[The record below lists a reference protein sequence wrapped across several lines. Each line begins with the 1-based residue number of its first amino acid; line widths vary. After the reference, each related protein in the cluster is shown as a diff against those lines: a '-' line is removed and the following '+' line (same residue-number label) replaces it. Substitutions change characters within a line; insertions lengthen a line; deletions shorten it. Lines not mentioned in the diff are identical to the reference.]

1 MKNTIKFYSI
11 IENLVPQYVKE
22 EFPLVVEFLSQY
34 YKSQENKSAALDII
48 HNIDKYVQIDN
59 VTDLNATTILT
70 YPLEFENEIFIESN
84 QSLPKNYGLI
94 KIDNEII
101 WYDRLIE
108 DVSET
113 IECTIEVGSTSFVSE
128 NIKNELNRSA
138 VDSENPWIGKIIL
151 IKDANGNIVSSAKII
166 SIDSGLSVSIDLP
179 LIPNADVSYY
189 NSNNSYTCEIN
200 GNKLINC
207 TRGFSAVT
215 AYDSDNTTD
224 ELVYEET
231 SFDTHILGSSVK
243 NLSIIFLT
251 EFFKKIKIQL
261 TPGFEDEEF
270 YEKINESN
278 FIRNIKQFYS
288 SKGTDCSFELLFRA
302 LFGEDISI
310 VRPRD
315 FVIQA
320 SDAQY
325 NVFRDLV
332 VEELEG
338 DPQELENLTL
348 YQDEF
353 FNVPKAKGT
362 VAKVEKIQRGG
373 NFYYVISLDQ
383 TKEFNYDSNMGRFSI
398 HPKTKSTNKI
408 LIGSDFIDVD
418 STIGFPE
425 SGELRI
431 KTIQGQN
438 FQVSYGSKTSTQ
450 FLNCVGI
457 VQDIEIASIVRLDT
471 FAYGYNGSNQIK
483 VNIGGILSSLNIE
496 SYPYYSSL
504 NESIRIKTLG
514 ENINDI
520 RAENWF
526 YNISTKYDIKNI
538 LIEDSSDFTY
548 KIEVYDEN
556 ILKIGDPVS
565 LLYSL
570 GQSKNGIVVGVDN
583 PKTFIVRG
591 FGPIDTDIKYIL
603 RKNISK
609 VESLNFPELQK
620 YSTNVQNVY
629 IDENKKIFVNSQSLP
644 NYLFEPLLITDR
656 SVSFSG
662 SYSNSEII
670 NANSHGFYTGDSI
683 VYEPI
688 DEENSL
694 NIPKG
699 IYFAYVIDTNTIKI
713 ARSRE
718 NIFTQNFIKVSGEI
732 SNNKFTLKSFNTK
745 ELSNKKL
752 LPQNIFREI
761 SQPTSPSQKES
772 TETAPGTIGIF
783 VNGVE
788 LLNYKSKDV
797 IFYGGI
803 EEVFPTAY
811 GKGYDI
817 INPPNFS
824 IEDSTGS
831 GASGYV
837 SIKGFLDRFDIID
850 GGFDYIETPTIIING
865 GNGKDASVSANL
877 VSFDYSAPFNASSGI
892 NTVSDTIGFSTYH
905 RFRKNEV
912 VFYDPTG
919 QTKISGL
926 STNSQ
931 YYVSVINPFT
941 IKLHS
946 NFEDCSAGINTV
958 NLIGI
963 GTGRQSFKS
972 LIKKKKIGSIQVIN
986 PGYGYENK
994 KRTITPIGIST
1005 FSNAINIA
1013 NHGYSSGEIIKYQ
1026 NTQTSIGGLISG
1038 TSYYVT
1044 KVNND
1049 KFKLSQISIATS
1061 QKDYFYSIKEY
1072 INFTSSGLGTH
1083 TFNYEPIT
1091 IEVIGKSGIGSTYSE
1106 LPQLRPIFTGEIT
1119 SVYLESEGNSYGSE
1133 IINYKKQPNIFL
1145 LSGKNAQVSPVI
1157 KDGKILEVI
1166 IKNSGV
1172 EYYSTPKIE
1181 IIGNGSG
1188 AVLTP
1193 VIENNYLKKVKVVS
1207 SGGGYGEG
1215 TIINVIPAGSGAKFE
1230 AKIQSWRINLFER
1243 LFRNNQLPPDDGVL
1257 YEGKNDKNGLE
1268 YTHLYAARKL
1278 RSSVLGTRSLNGNL
1292 IYNSDLEILNGVE
1305 SDSLTHSP
1313 IIGWS
1318 YDGNPIYGPY
1328 GYSSQI
1334 GGSVKQMVTGYE
1346 LNGNQN
1352 QNRPNYPIGTFIE
1365 DYQFAGYGDLDEH
1378 NGRFCITPEF
1388 PNGVYAYFSTFDTG
1402 LPQSS
1407 GPFLNYKKPT
1417 FPYVIGNTY
1426 ESSAIEFNFA
1436 PTSNLN
1442 KVNANDTSLLR
1453 NTKPYGLLN
1462 NNTYYEYITN
1472 PNKIKNQISKIKSLS
1487 YGAVESIGIV
1497 TGGNG
1502 YSIGDKILL
1511 SDSDVKAFV
1520 SQIKGKKVNQISVA
1534 TTSVFDV
1541 EFIKDFDSYL
1551 GFSSVPHNLSAN
1563 DLINITSSYDY
1574 NLFGRITV
1582 ENHTLR
1588 LNSGIESS
1596 SITGIVTYLSVS
1608 GSLDSSKIR
1617 ENDVYSLGSEKIKIL
1632 NIIPE
1637 KSQIRI
1643 LRNQN
1648 GTVGIS
1654 SILVGVALTENSR
1667 KFKINLGISTSYNFR
1682 YNSELYFDPAVS
1694 VGLGTTSGV
1703 GITSTLFL
1711 EVINFNH
1718 PVSIG
1723 TGSTTFLYFN
1733 DIRDLQNYTDGGYV
1747 DIVNSSNIAFNTSK
1761 RKIVSIGNTSIG
1773 INFDTSSLSGIGV
1786 TAYINKW
1793 QIKTIPTR
1801 AIYLPNHKF
1810 NTGDI
1815 LTYHTNGGNSIGI
1828 STNGISTF
1836 SISNNSNVYVAKIS
1850 NDLIG
1855 ISTFKVGLGTLGE
1868 YVGIGTT
1875 TTSSGILYFTS
1886 VGTGNTHSFV
1896 TNYNDI
1902 FVGDVSKNVV
1912 TVETFENSGLNR
1924 NDSIELSVKSGISTT
1939 VIVKYNKAH
1948 RTLVADQ
1955 IDFISSNVNTNNNTI
1970 TLYNHKLKIGQKII
1984 HTSSSPV
1991 GGLIDNKI
1999 YYVIVISGS
2008 KIRLAETYY
2017 DSIKSNP
2024 SYINLT
2030 SASFGTI
2037 SKINPPIN
2045 VIKNSEIIFDLSD
2058 SSLSFISGSKSYS
2071 AFRLDFYIDKEFK
2084 NKYESSSNTRV
2095 FDVVRFGN
2103 VGIDSTASTTLKSE
2117 NIPNNLYYKLTPI
2130 NVKINSKEN
2139 LEAIVDSDVINNNS
2153 IIISESLYNGNQ
2165 IVVGISSTTFNYHLS
2180 TIPEVLKYTSEDS
2193 NIDYYVNSSQANGEI
2208 VKIDVISSGK
2218 NLKSLPK
2225 INSIN
2230 TISGRDAILY
2240 AEGRNIGKVKE
2251 NNIEIVDIGFDYS
2264 SDYSI
2269 RPTGRFS
2276 SLFEIESFSSLD
2288 KVSVTSPGKKYSI
2301 KPDLILFDVYRNKII
2316 DDVDL
2321 QYNIQNHTTNI
2332 IKNTNTLSNYPPKII
2347 PTNNSNGVGI
2357 SSISYNSGNKTVTV
2371 GLAKSYSDINDF
2383 PFQVNDEVFIENVS
2397 IGIGSTLRGYNS
2409 SEYNYAFFTIT
2420 SRDPNIGGSGGTIT
2434 YSMEEFLNNGENLG
2448 IYNLI
2453 NSSGK
2458 IINKNLLPT
2467 FEIKTKKKIFY
2478 KNEKIKSQNLEAIVE
2493 FHDVDRNIIKVSTV
2507 DEFSIGDTIRGLSSN
2522 SVASIKKIEEF
2533 KVNYNVSESSLANK
2547 GWQKETGFLNYNTQ
2561 RIHDSDYYQYF
2572 SYSVQSK
2579 VSYEKWNESVS
2590 NLVHTSGFKK
2600 FSDLI
2605 VDSNA
2610 QSVGMVKDQLG
2621 SDISG
2626 ISDISNIVSLNCY
2639 YDFDLVRENNINIDY
2654 NTGSNEVV
2662 FNSKIVQDYI
2672 ESIGNRVLIIDDI
2685 SSEFNNNPRSIAY
2698 SIVDNFLIA
2707 DFRFKKYLF
2716 SVVDKVTN
2724 DYVEV
2729 GLVSLLNDGTF
2740 GYLNQ
2745 YAFLPT
2751 LDYLSSFDFSISS
2764 GFGELRFYPYK
2775 FSENSYDVNLL
2786 SVNLPETITGIG
2798 STNIGNIANISS
2810 NYISVSTANTSIIA
2824 NIPSTYR
2831 SAKVLVQ
2838 IGSTNSS
2845 YYEITELNV
2854 LNDGV
2859 SANILDYGTLS
2870 TRSSNSYSGGVGIG
2884 NYSARISGGNLI
2896 IEIDPVNGYGSNIN
2910 INTFV
2915 SSISNNL
2922 LTGVGTF
2929 AYSSGSINSKLK
2941 VISSSPTP
2949 TAQVIST
2956 FDTESNGAYYFVS
2969 IEDTTNSRYQTSE
2982 IVVVRNSTDSN
2993 ITEFGVIYSSNS
3005 LGEFSTDIAS
3015 PNCRLLFTPIS
3026 NISVEVRALEF
3037 LISNLDSSK
3046 ENELNFENDST
3057 ITFSNEEYT
3066 GTNIDIKKSFDLKH
3080 KGNPIFKTPFSANS
3094 SSIVD
3099 IDSNTINIPYHFFVT
3114 GEKVEYSYN
3123 QSNVSTQN
3131 AIGIATTSITGIG
3144 NTNKLPTTLYIVKVN
3159 DSKVKVSA
3167 SSSEALST
3175 IPNTL
3180 NLTSIGIGSN
3190 HSFISK
3196 KQNSKCIISI
3206 DNTLQSPIISTG
3218 TTTGLTTSLS
3228 KTNYYLSVENPNNFY
3243 GGDLIKINDE
3253 IMKINSVGIGS
3264 TNILLV
3270 TRPIL
3275 GTKVQVHNQ
3284 YAQVTKIIGNYNILE
3299 NTIYFTDAPYGNV
3312 LEQNPNNRP
3321 DENDYFN
3328 LKTSSKFNGRVFLRS
3343 GIENSIFEPYEQNY
3357 IFDDISPNFSG
3368 ITTQFSLT
3376 SDSSNITGISTS
3388 NAIILL
3394 NNVFQFP
3401 NKTTVPTIENQYFL
3415 TENSGIT
3422 SISFFEDFSNNY
3434 EYDINLNELP
3444 RGGIIL
3450 SVASTGG
3457 FAYQPL
3463 VAAGGT
3469 AVVSSAGTIQSISIG
3484 NSGSGYRV
3492 GIQTIINVGVA
3503 TSSTGVP
3510 NIQFIGTAI
3519 VSGGSIVSVAI
3530 TNPGVG
3536 YTSSNPPVVIFDSP
3550 LSYYNLPL
3558 VYNYSSSGIGTG
3570 ARINIV
3576 VGQGSSV
3583 VNFEISNYGFGYQIG
3598 DVLTVESGGV
3608 AGIPTNTSL
3617 SFKEFQLVVDKTYND
3632 SFSGWSVGDLKVLDS
3647 IEDLI
3652 DGQRKLFPI
3661 KIDGQQTS
3669 IRSKKLTK
3677 DEVQATLLIFINDIL
3692 QVPNEGYIFN
3702 GGSVI
3707 EFIEPP
3713 KIDSTTNEKD
3723 SIKILFYKGT
3733 SDNDVLNVDILEQV
3747 EIGDT
3752 ININSSNILLDQ
3764 DERLVEQII
3773 NSDLITTNSYFGTG
3787 ISSDVTIKR
3796 PITLCKQTE
3805 DRFVNGSYVAK
3816 DRNLYEPLI
3825 FPTTNI
3831 IQNVST
3837 SSTTIF
3843 VENIKTFFDNGK
3855 EYVQNGTDNIPQK
3868 SFKIL
3873 SQDSLVSSSATAV
3886 VSTSGTITS
3895 IIILDG
3901 GVGYTTSP
3909 SVIIQNPVGFG
3920 TTVGI
3925 GFISLVSSTIS
3936 VGGTVSSINII
3947 NSGFGY
3953 SQETPPIVIIEP
3965 PTLTYEDITNATYE
3979 GDFGIVVGIATTSVA
3994 GIAQTGIVFDLFV
4007 PSSSYIRN
4015 SSINVGVSSTST
4027 SGIQTGYLFVIS
4039 NSNIGNGVTALNSSN
4054 SVVGIGSTF
4063 LDNIYSVAIVST
4075 AQTSVPG
4082 VGVTYVSRVTVS
4094 VQSYNGLSGIGYSQF
4109 FGNYCWG
4116 RISGMTRKNPQS
4128 FVANI
4133 NGYSGIS
4140 TSPVIIRSKPLKY
4153 IGYSTT

>member
-34 YKSQENKSAALDII
+34 YKSQENQSASLDII
-48 HNIDKYVQIDN
+48 HNIDKYIQIDN
-59 VTDLNATTILT
+59 VTNLNATTILT

-84 QSLPKNYGLI
+84 KSLPKNHGLI

-101 WYDRLIE
+101 WYDRLVE
-108 DVSET
+108 DVSQT
-113 IECTIEVGSTSFVSE
+113 IECTIEVGSTSFVSRD
-128 NIKNELNRSA
+128 IINELKRLS
-138 VDSENPWIGKIIL
+138 VIPGTPDNPWLGKVIL
-151 IKDANGNIVSSAKII
+151 IRDENGSVVSSAKIT

-179 LIPNADVSYY
+179 LVPNADVSYY

-270 YEKINESN
+270 YEKIDESN
-278 FIRNIKQFYS
+278 FIRNIKEFYS

-348 YQDEF
+348 YQDEY
-353 FNVPKAKGT
+353 FNIPKATGT

-373 NFYYVISLDQ
+373 NFYYVVSLDKS
-383 TKEFNYDSNMGRFSI
+383 KEFNYDSNMGRFSI

-408 LIGSDFIDVD
+408 SIGSDFIDVD
-418 STIGFPE
+418 STVGFPE
-425 SGELRI
+425 YGQLQI
-431 KTIQGQN
+431 KTIRGQN
-438 FQVSYGSKTSTQ
+438 FSVSYGSKTSTQ
-450 FLNCVGI
+450 FLDCVGI
-457 VQDIEIASIVRLDT
+457 TQDIELNSIVRLDT

-526 YNISTKYDIKNI
+526 YNISTKYDIKKI
-538 LIEDSSDFTY
+538 LIEDNSDFTY

-565 LLYSL
+565 LYSL
-570 GQSKNGIVVGVDN
+570 GQPKNGIVVGIDN
-583 PKTFIVRG
+583 PTTFIIRG
-591 FGPIDTDIKYIL
+591 FGPINLDIKYTL

-656 SVSFSG
+656 SVLFSG

-683 VYEPI
+683 VYEPT
-688 DEENSL
+688 DEKNCL

-699 IYFAYVIDTNTIKI
+699 IYFVYVIDTNTIKI

-811 GKGYDI
+811 GNGYDI
-817 INPPNFS
+817 INPPNLS

-837 SIKGFLDRFDIID
+837 SIKGSLDRFDIID

-892 NTVSDTIGFSTYH
+892 NTISDTIGFSTYH
-905 RFRKNEV
+905 KFRRNEV
-912 VFYDPTG
+912 VFYDPIE

-931 YYVSVINPFT
+931 YYVSVIDPFT

-963 GTGRQSFKS
+963 GMGRQSFKS

-1005 FSNAINIA
+1005 FSNTIKIR
-1013 NHGYSSGEIIKYQ
+1013 NHGYLSGEIIKYQ
-1026 NTQTSIGGLISG
+1026 NTQTPIGGLASG
-1038 TSYYVT
+1038 TLYYVT
-1044 KVNND
+1044 KINND
-1049 KFKLSQISIATS
+1049 EFKLSQISIGTT
-1061 QKDYFYSIKEY
+1061 QKDYFYSINEY

-1091 IEVIGKSGIGSTYSE
+1091 IEVVGKTGIGSTYSE
-1106 LPQLRPIFTGEIT
+1106 LAQLRPIFTGKIT
-1119 SVYLESEGNSYGSE
+1119 SVYLETEGNSYGSE

-1145 LSGKNAQVSPVI
+1145 LSGKTAQVSPVI
-1157 KDGKILEVI
+1157 KDGKIVEVI
-1166 IKNSGV
+1166 IKNIGS

-1181 IIGNGSG
+1181 IVGNGSG

-1193 VIENNYLKKVKVVS
+1193 IIENNYLKKVKVIS

-1215 TIINVIPAGSGAKFE
+1215 TIINVIPAGSEAKFE

-1346 LNGNQN
+1346 LNSNQN

-1365 DYQFAGYGDLDEH
+1365 DYQFTGYGDLDEH

-1426 ESSAIEFNFA
+1426 ESSAIEFNFIS
-1436 PTSNLN
+1436 TSNLN
-1442 KVNANDTSLLR
+1442 KVNVNDTSLLR

-1472 PNKIKNQISKIKSLS
+1472 PNKTKNQISKIKSLS

-1541 EFIKDFDSYL
+1541 EFIKDSDSYL
-1551 GFSSVPHNLSAN
+1551 GFSSVPHNLSTN

-1574 NLFGRITV
+1574 NLFGRISID
-1582 ENHTLR
+1582 NHTLI

-1632 NIIPE
+1632 NINQE
-1637 KSQIRI
+1637 KSQIRV
-1643 LRNQN
+1643 LRNQS

-1682 YNSELYFDPAVS
+1682 YNSEFYFDPAVS

-1711 EVINFNH
+1711 EIINFNH

-1733 DIRDLQNYTDGGYV
+1733 DIRDLQNYTGGGYI
-1747 DIVNSSNIAFNTSK
+1747 DITNSSNVAFNTTK
-1761 RKIVSIGNTSIG
+1761 RKITSIGNTSIG
-1773 INFDTSSLSGIGV
+1773 INFDTSTLSGVGV

-1828 STNGISTF
+1828 STNGVSTF

-1868 YVGIGTT
+1868 YVGIE

-1886 VGTGNTHSFV
+1886 VGTGNTHSFI
-1896 TNYNDI
+1896 TNYDDI
-1902 FVGDVSKNVV
+1902 FVGDVSKNIV
-1912 TVETFENSGLNR
+1912 TVETSENVGLNR
-1924 NDSIELSVKSGISTT
+1924 NDTIELSVKAGISTT
-1939 VIVKYNKAH
+1939 VVVKYNKKY
-1948 RTLVADQ
+1948 RTLVANQ
-1955 IDFISSNVNTNNNTI
+1955 IDFISSDVNIANNTI

-2030 SASFGTI
+2030 SVSFGTI

-2058 SSLSFISGSKSYS
+2058 SSLSFVSGEKSYS

-2103 VGIDSTASTTLKSE
+2103 VGIDSTASTTLKTE

-2130 NVKINSKEN
+2130 NIKINSKEN
-2139 LEAIVDSDVINNNS
+2139 LEVVVDSDIINNNK

-2165 IVVGISSTTFNYHLS
+2165 IVAGSLTTTFTYHLS
-2180 TIPEVLKYTSEDS
+2180 TIPEVPEYTSEDS
-2193 NIDYYVNSSQANGEI
+2193 NIDYYVNSSQTNGEI
-2208 VKIDVISSGK
+2208 SKIDVISSGK

-2230 TISGRDAILY
+2230 TSSGKDAILY

-2251 NNIEIVDIGFDYS
+2251 NNTEILDIGFDYS
-2264 SDYSI
+2264 SDFSI

-2276 SLFEIESFSSLD
+2276 SLFEIESFSTLD
-2288 KVSVTSPGKKYSI
+2288 KVSVTSPGKKYAI
-2301 KPDLILFDVYRNKII
+2301 KPDLILFDVYKNKII

-2332 IKNTNTLSNYPPKII
+2332 IKNTNKLSNYPPKII
-2347 PTNNSNGVGI
+2347 AINNSNGIGI
-2357 SSISYNSGNKTVTV
+2357 SSISYNSSNKTVTV
-2371 GLAKSYSDINDF
+2371 GLSKSYSDINDF
-2383 PFQVNDEVFIENVS
+2383 PFKVNDEVFIENVS
-2397 IGIGSTLRGYNS
+2397 VGIGSTLSGYNS
-2409 SEYNYAFFTIT
+2409 SEYNYAFFIVT

-2467 FEIKTKKKIFY
+2467 FEIETKKKIFY
-2478 KNEKIKSQNLEAIVE
+2478 KNETIKSQNSEAIVQ
-2493 FHDVDRNIIKVSTV
+2493 FHDVDRSIIKVSTD
-2507 DEFSIGDTIRGLSSN
+2507 DEFFIGDTIRGLSSN

-2533 KVNYNVSESSLANK
+2533 KVNYNVSASSIGNK

-2605 VDSNA
+2605 VDSNS
-2610 QSVGMVKDQLG
+2610 QSTGMVKDQLG

-2626 ISDISNIVSLNCY
+2626 ISDISNVVSLNCY
-2639 YDFDLVRENNINIDY
+2639 YDFDLVKENNINIDY
-2654 NTGSNEVV
+2654 NIGSNQVV

-2672 ESIGNRVLIIDDI
+2672 ESIGNRVVIIDDI
-2685 SSEFNNNPRSIAY
+2685 SSEFNSNPRSTKY
-2698 SIVDNFLIA
+2698 SIVDKFLIT

-2716 SVVDKVTN
+2716 SVVDKDVN

-2729 GLVSLLNDGTF
+2729 GLVSLLNNNTF

-2751 LDYLSSFDFSISS
+2751 SDYLSSFDFSIRS

-2775 FSENSYDVNLL
+2775 FRENNYDVNLL
-2786 SVNLPETITGIG
+2786 SINLPEIITGIG
-2798 STNIGNIANISS
+2798 STSVGNIANISS
-2810 NYISVSTANTSIIA
+2810 NYINVSTENTSIIA

-2854 LNDGV
+2854 LNDGE

-2870 TRSSNSYSGGVGIG
+2870 TRSLNSYSGGVGIG

-2896 IEIDPVNGYGSNIN
+2896 IEIDPINGYGSNIN

-2915 SSISNNL
+2915 SSISNTS

-2941 VISSSPTP
+2941 VISSSSTP

-2956 FDTESNGAYYFVS
+2956 FNTESNGSYYFVS
-2969 IEDTTNSRYQTSE
+2969 IEDTTNNRYQTSE
-2982 IVVVRNSTDSN
+2982 IVVVRNSTDSY

-3005 LGEFSTDIAS
+3005 LGEFSTDITS
-3015 PNCRLLFTPIS
+3015 SNCRLLFTPIS
-3026 NISVEVRALEF
+3026 NINVEVRVLEF
-3037 LISNLDSSK
+3037 LISNLDDSK
-3046 ENELNFENDST
+3046 ENQLNLKNGST
-3057 ITFSNEEYT
+3057 IRFSNSEYK
-3066 GTNIDIKKSFDLKH
+3066 GTNVDIKSSFDLKH
-3080 KGNPIFKTPFSANS
+3080 KKNPIFKTPFSANS

-3099 IDSNTINIPYHFFVT
+3099 IDSNTITIPYHFFVT
-3114 GEKVEYSYN
+3114 GEEVGYSYN
-3123 QSNVSTQN
+3123 RSNVSTQN
-3131 AIGIATTSITGIG
+3131 AIGIGTTNIIGIG
-3144 NTNKLPTTLYIVKVN
+3144 NTDKLPTTLYIVKVS

-3167 SSSEALST
+3167 SSSEALAT

-3180 NLTSIGIGSN
+3180 NLTSVGIGSN

-3206 DNTLQSPIISTG
+3206 DNIIQSPIISTG
-3218 TTTGLTTSLS
+3218 TTTGLSTSLS
-3228 KTNYYLSVENPNNFY
+3228 KTNYHLTVTNPDDFY

-3253 IMKINSVGIGS
+3253 IMKISSVGIGS
-3264 TNILLV
+3264 TNKLLV

-3284 YAQVTKIIGNYNILE
+3284 YDQITKIIGHYNILE
-3299 NTIYFTDAPYGNV
+3299 NTIYFSNSPYGKIPV
-3312 LEQNPNNRP
+3312 KNPNNRP

-3328 LKTSSKFNGRVFLRS
+3328 IETSSKFNGRVFLRS

-3368 ITTQFSLT
+3368 ITTQFNLT
-3376 SDSSNITGISTS
+3376 SNSSNIAGISTS

-3401 NKTTVPTIENQYFL
+3401 NKNTVPVIKNQYFL

-3422 SISFFEDFSNNY
+3422 SISFLNDSSNRY
-3434 EYDINLNELP
+3434 EYDINLNGIP
-3444 RGGIIL
+3444 RGGIIV
-3450 SVASTGG
+3450 SVASTEG
-3457 FAYQPL
+3457 FGYQPL
-3463 VAAGGT
+3463 VSAGGT
-3469 AVVSSAGTIQSISIG
+3469 AVVSVAGTISSISIG

-3492 GIQTIINVGVA
+3492 GIQTTINVGVA
-3503 TSSTGVP
+3503 TSSTGIQ
-3510 NIQFIGTAI
+3510 NIQFIGTAV
-3519 VSGGSIVSVAI
+3519 VSGGSIESVVI

-3536 YTSSNPPVVIFDSP
+3536 YTSSNPPIVIFDSP

-3570 ARINIV
+3570 ARVNIV
-3576 VGQGSSV
+3576 VGQRSNVAS
-3583 VNFEISNYGFGYQIG
+3583 FEISNYGFGYQIG
-3598 DVLTVESGGV
+3598 DVLTIESGGV
-3608 AGIPTNTSL
+3608 TGIPTNTSL
-3617 SFKEFQLVVDKTYND
+3617 SFKEFQLIVDKTYND
-3632 SFSGWSVGDLKVLDS
+3632 SFSGWSLGDLKVLDS

-3652 DGQRKLFPI
+3652 DGKRKLFPI
-3661 KIDGQQTS
+3661 KIDGQRTS

-3677 DEVQATLLIFINDIL
+3677 DEVQATLLIFINDVL

-3707 EFIEPP
+3707 EFTEPP
-3713 KIDSTTNEKD
+3713 KIDPSTKEKD

-3733 SDNDVLNVDILEQV
+3733 GAIDVLNVDILEQV

-3752 ININSSNILLDQ
+3752 ININSSNTLLDQ
-3764 DERLVEQII
+3764 DERLIEQI
-3773 NSDLITTNSYFGTG
+3773 NSSDLIATNSYFGVG
-3787 ISSDVTIKR
+3787 ISSNVTIKR

-3805 DRFVNGSYVAK
+3805 DRFVDGSYVSK

-3837 SSTTIF
+3837 SSTSIF
-3843 VENIKTFFDNGK
+3843 VENIKTFFDSGK
-3855 EYVQNGTDNIPQK
+3855 EYIQNGTDNIPQK

-3873 SQDSLVSSSATAV
+3873 SQSSLVAASATAV
-3886 VSTSGTITS
+3886 VSASGTITS
-3895 IIILDG
+3895 ITISDG

-3909 SVIIQNPVGFG
+3909 SIIIQNPVGFG
-3920 TTVGI
+3920 TTGVTSI
-3925 GFISLVSSTIS
+3925 VSSSIS
-3936 VGGTVSSINII
+3936 IGGTVSFINII
-3947 NSGFGY
+3947 DSGFGY

-3979 GDFGIVVGIATTSVA
+3979 GDFGIVVGIATTSIV
-3994 GIAQTGIVFDLFV
+3994 GTAQTGIIFDLFV

-4015 SSINVGVSSTST
+4015 SSINVGISSTST

-4039 NSNIGNGVTALNSSN
+4039 NSNIGNGVIALNSSN
-4054 SVVGIGSTF
+4054 FVVGIGSTF
-4063 LDNIYSVAIVST
+4063 LDNIYSVAKVST
-4075 AQTSVPG
+4075 AQTSVSG
-4082 VGVTYVSRVTVS
+4082 VGITYVSRVTVS
-4094 VQSYNGLSGIGYSQF
+4094 VQNYNGLSGIGYSQF
-4109 FGNYCWG
+4109 FGNYSWG
-4116 RISGMTRKNPQS
+4116 RISNMTRKNPQS
-4128 FVANI
+4128 FTANI